1 MPNIN
6 NKKILIYILFFSI
19 FSLLFALFVE
29 FFLGHKPC
37 NLCLIQRIPYL
48 ASIIFI
54 ILTFVFKKYEKIF
67 LIILSITF
75 LFSTIISFYHY
86 GVEQG
91 FFNESLVC
99 DIEKNIN
106 NISTT
111 DLLKELEKKTISC
124 KLVTFRVFGL
134 SLATINAV
142 ISLILSAITFKLFIN
157 YEKNK

>member
-142 ISLILSAITFKLFIN
+142 ISLILSAITFKLL
-157 YEKNK
+157 

>member
-48 ASIIFI
+48 TSIIFI

>member
-67 LIILSITF
+67 IIILSITF